1 MGRTNKDASERHFQD
16 EFVKELTRFRW
27 QAPDKL
33 NGNLHELTVQDL
45 IDNWRSELNR
55 INADV
60 LEGVA
65 LTDSEFEQVMSKVN
79 QISNSYEAA
88 KILSIEG
95 STGKIAG
102 IYRDAHPNITRKQ
115 ITLTIL
121 KKAQVS
127 GGDSS
132 YQIAREVST
141 PNGSR
146 FDIVLLINGLPLIN
160 IEQKRS
166 DKDLDEAFGQFIR
179 YYKKGEYTNNFM
191 AFSQM
196 MVVTTEI
203 ETRYFATP
211 KSINDFN
218 DAFVFHWS
226 VTQKDK
232 ENGENLGQ
240 RVLTDYREVIKH
252 FLMVPMAHQMVGDYL
267 IIDED
272 PDNKENRRH
281 MLMRPYQ
288 VYALQAIEKAVF
300 GWDNPGKT
308 PHGGFVWHTTGSG
321 KTITS
326 FKTAQFLATRT
337 DFDKVVFLLDRR
349 DLDEQTSK
357 AFKAY
362 SVYESVEV
370 DDTSSTYQLR
380 KQIMA
385 AKSGIVV
392 TTTFKLSN
400 LVRDLLDAQDYSLS
414 DKKIVFIID
423 EAHRTTMGDMMGQ
436 IKDYFFK
443 NSLFFGFTGTPL
455 FDENKVKGK
464 INERSEVIN
473 TTEKLFGP
481 LLHQYT
487 IDEAIADGNVLG
499 FHVDYINTGEF
510 KSYEDLREQLI
521 DILVER
527 NPNELQRDVER
538 QVRQW
543 TELEI
548 EKSAV
553 TEGLLFYQDKYHIP
567 RVVEEILSG
576 WDSQSQQGEFNSIL
590 TVAYKDRVI
599 NYYHEFKKQI
609 AERFQEGDSK
619 PNVVMTFSFGNEN
632 DTDNVVNGVIEEM
645 FEDYA
650 KITGIKFLVGDKIRG
665 EKAYFEDITARAKRG
680 GRGRNPKNIDILI
693 VADQLL
699 TGYDAKRLNT
709 LYVDRRLELQNLIQ
723 AYSRTNRI
731 FGFSKEFGTIIN
743 FKYPRITESRVNEAL
758 RLYGSGG
765 KNSRVLVKKY
775 SDAVIELADK
785 FACLKKELEDPE
797 NWGTIQ
803 NDAERKNLFKKAFK
817 EAAIHLGKIKQYYEY
832 SWDDKAFGMTE
843 HTLLVYLGA
852 YKNLFP
858 KEKGQSGSTGPDID
872 NIVGRS
878 KLQGTQVIDAQSI
891 FTLIDKKTSNKN
903 GVLVINDNN
912 WNLIFEEIQELSK
925 LGENELA
932 KSLKTFLDDELKSE
946 HLSADTD
953 VYTAFNAWQENRQL
967 KLVEEFATEWGLDSL
982 LLTKSLKAYDLKKPD
997 EIPFREDIVKTLDA
1011 TKATSGFS
1019 GSKLKLNMELNKVL
1033 PSWMQEVKMKFK

>member
-1 MGRTNKDASERHFQD
+1 MGRINKNASERHFQD
-16 EFVKELTRFRW
+16 EFVKELTKFRW

-33 NGNLHELTVQDL
+33 NGNLHKVTVQDL
-45 IDNWRSELNR
+45 IANWRSELNR

-65 LTDSEFEQVMSKVN
+65 LTDSEFEQVLSKVN
-79 QISNSYEAA
+79 QLSNSYEAA

-95 STGKIAG
+95 STGKLDG
-102 IYRDAHPNITRKQ
+102 IYRDDHPEVTRKQ

-132 YQIAREVST
+132 YQIASEVST
-141 PNGSR
+141 SNGNR
-146 FDIVLLINGLPLIN
+146 FDLVLLINGLPLIN

-166 DKDLDEAFGQFIR
+166 DKSLDEAFGQFKR
-179 YYKKGEYTNNFM
+179 YYADGEYTNNFM

-196 MVVTTEI
+196 MVVTTDI

-218 DAFVFHWS
+218 PAFVFHWS
-226 VTQKDK
+226 VTQKGQESGK
-232 ENGENLGQ
+232 HLGQ
-240 RVLTDYREVIKH
+240 RVLTDYREVIEH

-272 PDNKENRRH
+272 PDNEENRRH

-288 VYALQAIEKAVF
+288 VYALQAVEKAAF
-300 GWDNPGKT
+300 GWDNPDKI

-337 DFDKVVFLLDRR
+337 EFDKVVFLLDRR

-357 AFKAY
+357 SFKAY
-362 SVYESVEV
+362 SVYESVDV
-370 DDTSSTYQLR
+370 NGTKSTYQLR
-380 KQIMA
+380 KQLTSP
-385 AKSGIVV
+385 KSGIVV
-392 TTTFKLSN
+392 TTTFKLN
-400 LVRDLLDAQDYSLS
+400 ILVNELLEAQDYQLS

-423 EAHRTTMGDMMGQ
+423 EAHRTTMGDMMGT

-510 KSYEDLREQLI
+510 RSYEDLREQLI
-521 DILVER
+521 EILVAR
-527 NPNELQRDVER
+527 YTNKGQRDIER
-538 QVRQW
+538 QVQQW
-543 TELEI
+543 TELEV
-548 EKSAV
+548 EKNAAK
-553 TEGLLFYQDKYHIP
+553 EGLLFYQDKYHIP
-567 RVVEEILSG
+567 KVVEEILAG
-576 WDSQSQQGEFNSIL
+576 WESQSQQGEFNAIL
-590 TVAYKDRVI
+590 TVAYKERVI
-599 NYYHEFKKQI
+599 NYYREFKKQI
-609 AERFQEGDSK
+609 SERFQEGDAK
-619 PNVVMTFSFGNEN
+619 PNVVVTFSFGNEN
-632 DTDNVVNGVIEEM
+632 DPENVANEVVEEM

-650 KITGIKFLVGDKIRG
+650 GITGIKFLVGDKVRG
-665 EKAYFEDITARAKRG
+665 ENAYFEDITSRAKRG
-680 GRGRNPKNIDILI
+680 GSGRNPKNIDILI

-709 LYVDRRLELQNLIQ
+709 LYVDRALELQGLIQ
-723 AYSRTNRI
+723 AYSRTNRV
-731 FGFSKEFGTIIN
+731 FGSTKEFGTIIN
-743 FKYPRITESRVNEAL
+743 FQFPRITESLVNNAL

-785 FACLKKELEDPE
+785 FAYLKAELEDPT
-797 NWGTIQ
+797 NWASIK
-803 NDAERKNLFKKAFK
+803 DDEEKKILFKKAFTK
-817 EAAIHLGKIKQYYEY
+817 AATQLGKVKQYYEF
-832 SWDDKAFGMTE
+832 SWDDESFGMTQ
-843 HTLLVYLGA
+843 HTWLQYIGA

-858 KEKGQSGSTGPDID
+858 KEPEPTGILID
-872 NIVGRS
+872 NIVG
-878 KLQGTQVIDAQSI
+878 KTKIQGTQVIDAQSI
-891 FTLIDKKTSNKN
+891 FILIDKQTSSKD

-912 WNLIFEEIQELSK
+912 LILILEQIQELSN

-932 KSLKTFLDDELKSE
+932 ESLKTFINEELLPG

-953 VYTAFNAWQENRQL
+953 FDTAFNAWQENRQ
-967 KLVEEFATEWGLDSL
+967 KNLVEEFASEWGLDSQL
-982 LLTKSLKAYDLKKPD
+982 LAKSLKAYDLKKPD
-997 EIPFREDIVKTLDA
+997 EVPFREDIVKTLDV
-1011 TKATSGFS
+1011 TKATNQFS

-1033 PSWMQEVKMKFK
+1033 PSWMQEVKLKYR